1 MSPRRSTTARPARLR
16 RAALAFVI
24 AGASLAGAI
33 GTAGAQTV
41 VGTTAAVYRLDKDS
55 DYEQGCFAPCEC
67 PVLIRSGVKGTFLLT
82 PSGFDGLYTNY
93 AVTEIN
99 WIVSLNGS
107 DTFVTGSGTYK
118 VGGEFAL
125 QQELTLDLKVGDD
138 AAQHFDSGLV
148 GATAPFP
155 AIDLT
160 VSVNRQICFDTV
172 FRVTASPV
180 PPDQIRPYKLTSD
193 STFQR
198 GCFGACLCVVGPK
211 LPIAGTFALVP
222 LASTPPWSEFAVIN
236 VRWRALDSSSPGQS
250 SGIPVRGFGEYVVGG
265 DFALQ
270 QRMNL
275 MLTVDKEAPA
285 HFDSGLVLGGGTPR
299 IDVRVSIAGANC
311 FDTVIEIHAVPR
323 RMLPHPAIRTDGDS

>member
-1 MSPRRSTTARPARLR
+1 MRPRRSTTIRPAPFW
-16 RAALAFVI
+16 RAALALLI
-24 AGASLAGAI
+24 GGAMLAAAT

-41 VGTTAAVYRLDKDS
+41 TGTTAAVYRLDKDS

-67 PVLIRSGVKGTFLLT
+67 PVLIRSGVKGTFTLT
-82 PSGFDGLYTNY
+82 PTGFDGLFATY

-99 WIVSLNGS
+99 WIVSLNGT

-138 AAQHFDSGLV
+138 APQHFDSGLV
-148 GATAPFP
+148 GATVPFP
-155 AIDLT
+155 ELDLT
-160 VSVNRQICFDTV
+160 VSINKQICFDTV

-180 PPDQIRPYKLTSD
+180 PPDQIRPYKLTAD

-222 LASTPPWSEFAVIN
+222 LASTPPWNEFAVIN
-236 VRWRALDSSSPGQS
+236 VRWRALDSSSSGQS
-250 SGIPVRGFGEYVVGG
+250 SSIPVRGFGEYVVGG

-285 HFDSGLVLGGGTPR
+285 HFDSGLVPGGGTPR

-311 FDTVIEIHAVPR
+311 LDTVIEIHAEPR